1 MLSRRW
7 PGNVE
12 AAGERE
18 IHSGRSH
25 HSHRRRGVSQG
36 WRRVSRKDK
45 GVIDET
51 ARSVYRDGGSEGF
64 GGSASHPHT
73 DYLREGLIPAR
84 STLITGTVG
93 LTQLFD
99 ISHYADNSN
108 IT

>member
-36 WRRVSRKDK
+36 WRRVSGKDK

-51 ARSVYRDGGSEGF
+51 PGAYTVMAAQKDLVGVL
-64 GGSASHPHT
+64 H
-73 DYLREGLIPAR
+73 
-84 STLITGTVG
+84 TLIQIICVKG
-93 LTQLFD
+93 
-99 ISHYADNSN
+99 
-108 IT
+108 